1 MRCLLINIDY
11 AQYTDEELEDVW
23 QQIDDYEYAERAVE
37 IYLVMH
43 KRKIARFDDKP
54 EASSFENDSVAY
66 LWYSNHLYDRY
77 NQEEEYQYQQRELSA
92 KEKRVVKLIEGRCQ

>member
-23 QQIDDYEYAERAVE
+23 QHIDDYEYAERAVE

-43 KRKIARFDDKP
+43 KRKLLGLTINLKLR
-54 EASSFENDSVAY
+54 
-66 LWYSNHLYDRY
+66 
-77 NQEEEYQYQQRELSA
+77 LS
-92 KEKRVVKLIEGRCQ
+92 KRTQSPIYGIQIIYMIDTIKKKSTNINSEHCQLKKNAL